1 MKKKTK
7 KEVYDRYLYEN
18 KYWSKGCNYVLGID
32 EAGRGSWA
40 GPISVAGV
48 VLPVEYKNDE
58 INDSKLLSA
67 AKRQKLFDVIIKDAV
82 WYQITFVP
90 AVDVDKYNPKQAT
103 INGMKKIIEK
113 CNPKPDVALI
123 DAEKIQN
130 CKIKTESIIKG
141 DQKSISIAAASIL
154 AKVSRDL
161 LMCEYDKKYPEYEFA
176 KHKGY
181 GTLLHLKKIRKY
193 GPIEKVHRFSYNSIK
208 EINKNANFEERI
220 HSK

>member
-1 MKKKTK
+1 M
-7 KEVYDRYLYEN
+7 
-18 KYWSKGCNYVLGID
+18 
-32 EAGRGSWA
+32 
-40 GPISVAGV
+40 AGV
-48 VLPVEYKNDE
+48 VLPVGYKNDE

-130 CKIKTESIIKG
+130 CKIKTYLFYQVGAVASDILFCPF
-141 DQKSISIAAASIL
+141 SLPAAY
-154 AKVSRDL
+154 KVFFRQVL
-161 LMCEYDKKYPEYEFA
+161 FRA
-176 KHKGY
+176 
-181 GTLLHLKKIRKY
+181 
-193 GPIEKVHRFSYNSIK
+193 
-208 EINKNANFEERI
+208 
-220 HSK
+220 

>member
-48 VLPVEYKNDE
+48 VLPVGYKNDE

-67 AKRQKLFDVIIKDAV
+67 AKRQKLFV
-82 WYQITFVP
+82 VP

-193 GPIEKVHRFSYNSIK
+193 GPIEKFHRFSYNSIK